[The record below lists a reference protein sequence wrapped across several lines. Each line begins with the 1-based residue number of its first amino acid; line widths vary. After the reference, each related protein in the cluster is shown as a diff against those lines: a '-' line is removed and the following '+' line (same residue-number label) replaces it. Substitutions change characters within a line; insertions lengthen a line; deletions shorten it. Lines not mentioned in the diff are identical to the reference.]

1 MGKFQGLRPWFLAH
15 SQAGTLP
22 APEGLKSPKNLSA
35 LGVGKDEIH
44 WKMIEIKAAKKKTKT
59 VRN

>member
-1 MGKFQGLRPWFLAH
+1 MGKFQGLRPWFFAL

-22 APEGLKSPKNLSA
+22 APEGLKSQKKNLSA
-35 LGVGKDEIH
+35 LGVGKDEIQ
-44 WKMIEIKAAKKKTKT
+44 AAKKKT